1 MKGKTVLV
9 TMLTI
14 LLLSFTSDKNT
25 MEFSY
30 PKRKEATFI
39 MNTNKFKKFK
49 EEWRGQDYYYLCEN
63 GDGGFICSV
72 LFYKLN
78 ENEQKMLVEAPQKIL
93 KFPESSPG
101 YPLVYFSNNSN
112 LKEFESNKQK
122 WGDPSG
128 DFMFSQS
135 DIKEMQG
142 FKVNQKNM
150 NGYAMFGKDL
160 FVNIHLSKIAC
171 TPEDSTVMWHILDGL
186 VKKKQ

>member
-1 MKGKTVLV
+1 MKRKTIVY
-9 TMLTI
+9 TI
-14 LLLSFTSDKNT
+14 LTVFLFSFTGDKNLI
-25 MEFSY
+25 EFNY
-30 PKRKEATFI
+30 PKRKEAVFT

-63 GDGGFICSV
+63 GDGGIICSV

-78 ENEQKMLVEAPQKIL
+78 ENEQKMLVEAPQQLL

-101 YPLVYFSNNSN
+101 YPLAYFSNNSN
-112 LKEFESNKQK
+112 LHEFESNNQQ

-160 FVNIHLSKIAC
+160 FVNIHLSKIAY
-171 TPEDSTVMWHILDGL
+171 TPEDSTAMRQILDGL
-186 VKKKQ
+186 AKKK